1 MIYLIVF
8 FFLLICV
15 LLFERNIDRRASNII
30 YFAQFLVLVLF
41 MTLRYRVGGDV
52 LYYEKAFEFMPSLR
66 TLKFSDIDSQVYQPF
81 WYILN
86 AIVKSVYDDFTFF
99 QLIHALII
107 NSAFFILIN
116 KYCEKRFLAVLV
128 YYIFF
133 YMYFNT
139 EILRES
145 IAVVIFLFA
154 YPLIF
159 KKKYIQYFLLCFCAY
174 MFHAF
179 AMITF
184 LVPVGILLFR
194 KPIDL
199 RTGLLIFIVM
209 LIAPT
214 LILNIILKVFTFNEY
229 VERQLKYYVEL
240 EVNVN
245 GILKNIFDAIPVFMI
260 LLLQTK
266 KKRIDPILLPALN
279 FYLIM
284 IILSITVAGASRL
297 SNYFIFFFFMAAI
310 NTFLTDSDY
319 KLPKVRS
326 QMIVILALLVISKSF
341 YYTRDMSKYNY
352 GREAH
357 FYNIYLPYHSVF
369 DPIIDT
375 RRENIFRNSMEENV
389 K

>member
-1 MIYLIVF
+1 MKI
-8 FFLLICV
+8 
-15 LLFERNIDRRASNII
+15 
-30 YFAQFLVLVLF
+30 
-41 MTLRYRVGGDV
+41 
-52 LYYEKAFEFMPSLR
+52 
-66 TLKFSDIDSQVYQPF
+66 
-81 WYILN
+81 
-86 AIVKSVYDDFTFF
+86 
-99 QLIHALII
+99 
-107 NSAFFILIN
+107 FFIGIDVSKLTLDVALYSIN
-116 KYCEKRFLAVLV
+116 GNEKLNHLV
-128 YYIFF
+128 IE
-133 YMYFNT
+133 NN
-139 EILRES
+139 
-145 IAVVIFLFA
+145 
-154 YPLIF
+154 PDGF
-159 KKKYIQYFLLCFCAY
+159 KK
-174 MFHAF
+174 
-179 AMITF
+179 MISW
-184 LVPVGILLFR
+184 I
-194 KPIDL
+194 
-199 RTGLLIFIVM
+199 
-209 LIAPT
+209 
-214 LILNIILKVFTFNEY
+214 
-229 VERQLKYYVEL
+229 
-240 EVNVN
+240 
-245 GILKNIFDAIPVFMI
+245 
-260 LLLQTK
+260 K

>member
-1 MIYLIVF
+1 MIYLIIF

-15 LLFERNIDRRASNII
+15 LLFEKNIDRRASNII

-41 MTLRYRVGGDV
+41 MTLRYRVGGDG
-52 LYYEKAFEFMPSLR
+52 LYYEKAFNFMPSLR
-66 TLKFSDIDSQVYQPF
+66 TLKLSDLDSQLYQPF
-81 WYILN
+81 WYLLN

-116 KYCEKRFLAVLV
+116 KYCEKRFIAVLF
-128 YYIFF
+128 YYVFF
-133 YMYFNT
+133 YLYFST

-145 IAVVIFLFA
+145 LAVVLFMFA

-159 KKKYIQYFLLCFCAY
+159 KRKYIQYFLLCFCAY

-184 LVPVGILLFR
+184 LVPLGVLLFR

-245 GILKNIFDAIPVFMI
+245 GILKNIFDSIPVFMI
-260 LLLQTK
+260 LLLQAK
-266 KKRIDPILLPALN
+266 KKRIDPILIPAIN
-279 FYLIM
+279 FYLMM
-284 IILSITVAGASRL
+284 IILSITVAGAARL

-326 QMIVILALLVISKSF
+326 QMIVILLLLVISKSF
-341 YYTRDMSKYNY
+341 YYMRDMSKYNY

-369 DPIIDT
+369 EPIIDT
-375 RRENIFRNSMEENV
+375 KRENIFRNSMEENV